1 MAKMQNPSS
10 FFSGGGQIAGDV
22 ELEGRLDLNQIVIG
36 LGAAAINGATA
47 VGLNAQATGNLH
59 SAAFGKDAEATG
71 GDATALGTEAK
82 ATNRWNTV
90 IGYDAGSQNNGRN
103 IVLVGR
109 EATALG
115 DNGIAI
121 GESAAA
127 DGDNSTAVGR
137 GTQAL
142 GDDSS
147 VFGQASEATG
157 VNSTIVGQGVTVG
170 AANAAS
176 VGTGV
181 TITGDRAVGVGA
193 NAIASGD
200 DTLAFGE
207 SAEASGEGATA
218 VGRNTIASG
227 ADSLAV
233 GSGASASADDAVA
246 IGQGTTVS
254 QSSAFGIGPR
264 DFELGDTNK
273 LTFPVGVQNQTLV
286 DKTQDGTISQGSP
299 VGYTFEIDGNVVAQA
314 SAESDGAG
322 GIQNLSFDIPVDF
335 NVDGETTQV
344 DNFVTGDFKLEDT
357 QNNEL
362 IRFDAT
368 VSPNRIEFGSNVN
381 LRGNSLVNIGGT
393 ASASGGAARF
403 AHGQEQRFRDSGD
416 SSDIRAIAVGAETD
430 DDVEVG
436 TLGNYNTIQLGT
448 PSGGNVEV
456 KPTLDVGED
465 IQDGSDV
472 IYDSANSHIEQSI
485 LENSSLA
492 YIAGDGLG
500 GGGNVALGESATFNV
515 GAGSFITAN
524 SSDIEVNIGAGI
536 EGDNADN
543 IRVRGDSV
551 ADGFLSEGT
560 NPHQLSVNI
569 SRGLEDDG
577 ANNIRVDEN
586 VAFDF
591 SNQIAF
597 SSGLDTAGDIVDDT
611 SVIYDS
617 AAGHIEQSILENSSL
632 TYNSGDGLVGG
643 GNVSLGS
650 SATFNIGA
658 GSFMTANAS
667 DIEVNIGDGIEGD
680 GSDNLRVSGDAI
692 AGGFLSEGAN
702 PHQVS
707 VNLGLGLEDDG
718 SNNLRVSGDSIAG
731 NVLSEGSSPH
741 QIDLNIGDG
750 VTQSGSQLIADSAT
764 FISVGSSGISVNI
777 GTGLVGDGSDNIQI
791 DQSTAFDF
799 SSEIQ
804 FSGGLDTRGDIV
816 DSGTTIYDNGLGV
829 INNDVIPDPLQLSQ
843 INVNNIADSGAGKI
857 DFKILGVKRAEL
869 DTSGNVDIDGELT
882 EGAAL

>member
-59 SAAFGKDAEATG
+59 SAAFGKDTEATG

-90 IGYDAGSQNNGRN
+90 IGYDAGSQSNGRN

-121 GESAAA
+121 GENAAA
-127 DGDNSTAVGR
+127 DGDNATVVGR

-147 VFGQASEATG
+147 VFGQG
-157 VNSTIVGQGVTVG
+157 STVDGLNTTVVGQGVSVSVD
-170 AANAAS
+170 NATS
-176 VGTGV
+176 IGTGV
-181 TITGDRAVGVGA
+181 SITAPGSTGIGT
-193 NAIASGD
+193 NATASGD
-200 DTLAFGE
+200 DSIAIGR
-207 SAEASGEGATA
+207 GAT
-218 VGRNTIASG
+218 
-227 ADSLAV
+227 
-233 GSGASASADDAVA
+233 ASADDAVA

-264 DFELGDTNK
+264 DFELKDSNK
-273 LTFPVGVQNQTLV
+273 LTFPVGVQSQTLV

-322 GIQNLSFDIPVDF
+322 GIQNLSFNIPVDF

-344 DNFVTGDFKLEDT
+344 DNFITGDFKLEDT

-430 DDVEVG
+430 DDVELG

-448 PSGGNVEV
+448 SSGGNVEV

-485 LENSSLA
+485 LENSSL
-492 YIAGDGLG
+492 
-500 GGGNVALGESATFNV
+500 
-515 GAGSFITAN
+515 
-524 SSDIEVNIGAGI
+524 
-536 EGDNADN
+536 
-543 IRVRGDSV
+543 
-551 ADGFLSEGT
+551 
-560 NPHQLSVNI
+560 
-569 SRGLEDDG
+569 
-577 ANNIRVDEN
+577 
-586 VAFDF
+586 
-591 SNQIAF
+591 
-597 SSGLDTAGDIVDDT
+597 
-611 SVIYDS
+611 
-617 AAGHIEQSILENSSL
+617 

-643 GNVSLGS
+643 GSVSLGS

-658 GSFMTANAS
+658 GNFVTANAS

-680 GSDNLRVSGDAI
+680 GSDNLRVRGDAI
-692 AGGFLSEGAN
+692 SDGFLSEGTS
-702 PHQVS
+702 PHQIS
-707 VNLGLGLEDDG
+707 VNLGLGLEGDG
-718 SNNLRVSGDSIAG
+718 LNNVRVSGDSIAG

-741 QIDLNIGDG
+741 QVDLNIGNG
-750 VTQSGSQLIADSAT
+750 VTQSGSQLIADSDT

-791 DQSTAFDF
+791 DQTTAFDF
-799 SSEIQ
+799 SSQIQ

-816 DSGTTIYDNGLGV
+816 DSGTTIYNNGLGI

-869 DTSGNVDIDGELT
+869 DNSGNVDIEGQLT